1 MNSGCSV
8 SGLVS
13 SKRRSVS
20 PELREEGG
28 RELRSG
34 AGEGTVEIQVKTLR
48 VADVQV
54 AVRLGRKTT
63 AQLSAGALAVR
74 RDVFGSV
81 FGGLEIAA
89 GERGKGERYAS
100 MKPSGTE
107 EEAFDFFGGIFGKEG
122 NSELPCRALSSHR
135 EAI

>member
-1 MNSGCSV
+1 M
-8 SGLVS
+8 
-13 SKRRSVS
+13 
-20 PELREEGG
+20 
-28 RELRSG
+28 
-34 AGEGTVEIQVKTLR
+34 EIQVKTLR

-81 FGGLEIAA
+81 FGRLEIAA

-122 NSELPCRALSSHR
+122 NNELPCRALSSRR